1 MSHGQIRFLDLAC
14 QKPYSSWLRHSLK
27 TRLALN
33 YKGLDYVTEW
43 TEYPEIEGKIK
54 PHLPPSPSA
63 PHYTIPTVV
72 LADGTWITD
81 SMEIAKALEKLQP
94 SPSLTLDSPYQ
105 TKIDELAVDVFKQI
119 SPNIVN
125 RIPYTI
131 LNPISREYWLK
142 SRKERLGMSTQEYE
156 AKHGG
161 PAAYE
166 RAAPFLKE
174 ITRLLKENGGPFF
187 SGKQV
192 TYADFSWVIY
202 LVFFSR
208 IHPDVYEGMLQ
219 ATGDRAPHE
228 ALREAC
234 APWLKRLTY

>member
-1 MSHGQIRFLDLAC
+1 MSRGQIRFLDLAC
-14 QKPYSSWLRHSLK
+14 QKPCSSWLRHSLK

-43 TEYPEIEGKIK
+43 TEYPEIEGKVK
-54 PHLPPSPSA
+54 PHLPPNASGPQ
-63 PHYTIPTVV
+63 YTIPTAV
-72 LADGTWITD
+72 LADGTWVTD

-105 TKIDELAVDVFKQI
+105 AKVDESAVNVFQQVF
-119 SPNIVN
+119 PNIVN
-125 RIPYTI
+125 RIPNTI
-131 LNPISREYWLK
+131 LSEVSREYWFK

-156 AKHGG
+156 DKHAG

-166 RAAPFLKE
+166 GAAPFLKE
-174 ITRLLKENGGPFF
+174 ITRMLKENEGPFF

-192 TYADFSWVIY
+192 TYADFSWVNYIN
-202 LVFFSR
+202 FFGR
-208 IHPDVYEGMLQ
+208 IHPDVYEAVMQ

-228 ALREAC
+228 ALKEAC
-234 APWLKRLTY
+234 APWLERLTY